1 MDATTLAA
9 GQSAQ
14 RTLVEDVNGST
25 KAVAEKAEE
34 PATGSVDKSR
44 PSYFTRAAVPLWIG
58 VLAGMALV
66 VLTGILLFKRLHRG
80 RALEVDEASPVARM
94 PSGSIGLSAPNR
106 ISTTGSQP
114 VATGP
119 LSGQEI
125 SGRQAGAEAAFQE
138 DAIASMIANLVRK
151 GAHPS

>member
-1 MDATTLAA
+1 MDATTVAV

-14 RTLVEDVNGST
+14 RTLVEDVNGS
-25 KAVAEKAEE
+25 AELVAEKTEE

-58 VLAGMALV
+58 ILAGMTLV
-66 VLTGILLFKRLHRG
+66 VLTGILLFKRLQRG

-125 SGRQAGAEAAFQE
+125 SGRQAGAEAAFKE